1 MLARLYGRLGPRY
14 LLICVAQV
22 WLFSLF
28 MCAVITLLLTDL
40 YLEMPIEQIQPVLGL
55 AVLGTVAGLSVA
67 LTHTTKTV
75 TPPLQRWAAGDRTA
89 QNAPA
94 AWEAATRA
102 TFTWPAVACVAC
114 AVFTVPAE
122 LLTLHYGP
130 IPTWQLFLVLVPVVQ
145 FGILATSILAYFTG
159 EAFLRPIVAEISDC
173 LPADFEPRG
182 WTPKLRSRLLPAV
195 LVVDIFASILAGG
208 LVSHAAS
215 PAEALVFSLAAGL
228 AINLTFSLVWVMA
241 LSGSII
247 GPVKHLS
254 VAAKAVERGDLRG
267 HVPLFGKDELTDLS
281 RAFNQM
287 VDGLAER
294 RELHAAIQAY
304 IDPAVADIVAS
315 KGAFIP
321 AVEAEVT
328 IMFVD
333 IVGFTS
339 WAEGIAPSEVVDGLN
354 DYFGLVVPIV
364 RRHGGHPN
372 KLMGDGLMAVFGVP
386 DPLADHAQHAYAAA
400 LEIVSR
406 MAARY
411 GHGMQAGIGLNS
423 GAVVV
428 GTMGDMSKL
437 DYTIIGDAVNIA
449 ARVEAFTRQTGDRIL
464 LTAATRD
471 LLGPSV
477 QDSLEPRDAT
487 TLKGRTGV
495 TELFTPA
502 VSSKSVG

>member
-1 MLARLYGRLGPRY
+1 MSRSSPCLVWQSSAPSPDY
-14 LLICVAQV
+14 L
-22 WLFSLF
+22 WRSP
-28 MCAVITLLLTDL
+28 TR
-40 YLEMPIEQIQPVLGL
+40 
-55 AVLGTVAGLSVA
+55 
-67 LTHTTKTV
+67 
-75 TPPLQRWAAGDRTA
+75 QRRSRRRCSAAAAGDRTA

-294 RELHAAIQAY
+294 REAPCRY
-304 IDPAVADIVAS
+304 P
-315 KGAFIP
+315 
-321 AVEAEVT
+321 
-328 IMFVD
+328 
-333 IVGFTS
+333 
-339 WAEGIAPSEVVDGLN
+339 GIHRPGRGRHSRIE
-354 DYFGLVVPIV
+354 
-364 RRHGGHPN
+364 RRFH
-372 KLMGDGLMAVFGVP
+372 
-386 DPLADHAQHAYAAA
+386 
-400 LEIVSR
+400 SC
-406 MAARY
+406 
-411 GHGMQAGIGLNS
+411 S
-423 GAVVV
+423 
-428 GTMGDMSKL
+428 
-437 DYTIIGDAVNIA
+437 
-449 ARVEAFTRQTGDRIL
+449 
-464 LTAATRD
+464 
-471 LLGPSV
+471 
-477 QDSLEPRDAT
+477 
-487 TLKGRTGV
+487 
-495 TELFTPA
+495 
-502 VSSKSVG
+502 

>member
-1 MLARLYGRLGPRY
+1 MRGGLLARLYGRLGRRY

-28 MCAVITLLLTDL
+28 MCALITLLLTDL
-40 YLEMPIEQIQPVLGL
+40 YLEMPTEQIWPVLGL
-55 AVLGTVAGLSVA
+55 ALLGTVAGLSVA
-67 LTHTTKTV
+67 LVHTTKKV
-75 TPPLQRWAAGDRTA
+75 TPALQRWAAGERTA
-89 QNAPA
+89 ANAPA

-102 TFTWPAVACVAC
+102 TFSWPAVACAGC
-114 AVFTVPAE
+114 ALFTIPAE
-122 LLTLHYGP
+122 LLTLSYGP
-130 IPTWQLFLVLVPVVQ
+130 IPTWQLFVVLVPVVQ

-173 LPADFEPRG
+173 LPPNFEPPG

-215 PAEALVFSLAAGL
+215 PAEALVFSLAAGV

-247 GPVKHLS
+247 GPIKHLS
-254 VAAKAVERGDLRG
+254 IAAKAVERGDLRTK
-267 HVPLFGKDELTDLS
+267 VPLFGKDELTDLS

-287 VDGLAER
+287 VEGLAER
-294 RELHAAIQAY
+294 RVLHAAIQAY

-321 AVEAEVT
+321 AVEADVT

-339 WAEGIAPSEVVDGLN
+339 WAEGIEPSEVVDRLN
-354 DYFGLVVPIV
+354 EYFGLAVPIV

-372 KLMGDGLMAVFGVP
+372 KLMGDGLMAVFGIP
-386 DPLADHAQHAYAAA
+386 EPLPDHAQRAYAAA
-400 LEIVSR
+400 LEIVSQ

-411 GHGMQAGIGLNS
+411 GHGVQSGIGLNS
-423 GAVVV
+423 GTVVV
-428 GTMGDMSKL
+428 GTMGDVSKL
-437 DYTIIGDAVNIA
+437 DYTIIGDAVNVA
-449 ARVEAFTRQTGDRIL
+449 ARVEAFTRETGDRIL

-477 QDSLEPRDAT
+477 QESLESRHAT
-487 TLKGRTGV
+487 TLKGRTGA
-495 TELFTPA
+495 TELFTP
-502 VSSKSVG
+502 SRFL